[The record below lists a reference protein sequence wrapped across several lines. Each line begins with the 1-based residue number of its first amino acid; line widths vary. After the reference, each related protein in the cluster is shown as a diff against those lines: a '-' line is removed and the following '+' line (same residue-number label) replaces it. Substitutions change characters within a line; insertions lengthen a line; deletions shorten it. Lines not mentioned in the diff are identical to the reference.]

1 MPRVYGYFTPPE
13 LRRPGA
19 MQVHAVLRIALA
31 VSFAALGAAEP
42 YFNCPKG
49 AYLSYKRR
57 AIATLDLARCA
68 KRTLP
73 IRPQLVH
80 PPAHHRRQQREAISA
95 GWQPHGTKDPNYG
108 HTYERTGTSTWCSF
122 NWARP
127 NKCQHDSKPAMMP
140 DEIWHQT
147 LPSGMPGQP
156 VRSVFNNKIE
166 FIHNYKAASS
176 AVAAFLSCAYGREVD
191 SSVFEASV
199 FVVRDPIDRFISG
212 VGEMLRRY
220 VRSSTPRPPCS
231 NRHLPMT
238 RTTSLGAGQRPLPS
252 RSKWA
257 RAVLAQHHEAGL
269 HGHVLPRDGFQGQAQ
284 GDARRGNEV
293 YALVATG
300 KIQGRRRW
308 RPHGAFD
315 CLHRRHPV
323 LPLLLRHGPF

>member
-1 MPRVYGYFTPPE
+1 MCKPVGCLVYGYFTPPD
-13 LRRPGA
+13 LRRPSA
-19 MQVHAVLRIALA
+19 MQVHAVLRVALA

-95 GWQPHGTKDPNYG
+95 GWQPHGNKDPNYG

-220 VRSSTPRPPCS
+220 VRSSTPRPV
-231 NRHLPMT
+231 
-238 RTTSLGAGQRPLPS
+238 RTDTYL
-252 RSKWA
+252 
-257 RAVLAQHHEAGL
+257 
-269 HGHVLPRDGFQGQAQ
+269 
-284 GDARRGNEV
+284 
-293 YALVATG
+293 
-300 KIQGRRRW
+300 
-308 RPHGAFD
+308 
-315 CLHRRHPV
+315 
-323 LPLLLRHGPF
+323 